1 MMVIFARTGGGMASR
16 AVPVAAKSSCFSRM
30 SNGTGAGGA
39 TERSETAPAQSA
51 HSFGGSAAA
60 RGRTKT
66 CRARRSES
74 RLINVFQTPASELKL
89 PDQKTK
95 GVMFFNPSSGGKTSA
110 ELASLEE
117 AAREAGLEVIRV
129 TRELDCGSLIQDLM
143 REGARL
149 FVAAGGD

>member
-74 RLINVFQTPASELKL
+74 RLIDVFQTPAPELKL

-110 ELASLEE
+110 TELASLEE
-117 AAREAGLEVIRV
+117 AAGEAGLEVIRV
-129 TRELDCGSLIQDLM
+129 TRELDCGSLIQDRM
-143 REGARL
+143 REGMRL
-149 FVAAGGD
+149 FVAAG